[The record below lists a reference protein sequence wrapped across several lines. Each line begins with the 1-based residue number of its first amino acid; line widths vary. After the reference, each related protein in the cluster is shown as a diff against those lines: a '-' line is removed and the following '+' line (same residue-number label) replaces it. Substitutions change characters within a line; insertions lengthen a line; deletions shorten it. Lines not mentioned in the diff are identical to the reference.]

1 MFFYLFVDSIP
12 SLAAGLVFGGLLG
25 LGAVQLSQNPNN
37 WSVSVGTSTFLTGLM
52 GYRFMNSGKFMPAG
66 MVAAIS
72 LVNVVRLA
80 TRAVGQQP
88 T

>member
-1 MFFYLFVDSIP
+1 MGF
-12 SLAAGLVFGGLLG
+12 
-25 LGAVQLSQNPNN
+25 GAVQLSQNPNN

-80 TRAVGQQP
+80 SRAVGSQQN